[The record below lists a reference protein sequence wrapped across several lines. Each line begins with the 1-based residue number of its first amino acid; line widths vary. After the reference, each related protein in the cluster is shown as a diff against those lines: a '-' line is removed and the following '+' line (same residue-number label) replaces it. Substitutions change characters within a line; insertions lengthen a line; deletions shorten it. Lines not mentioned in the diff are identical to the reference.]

1 MYIYTKKCGNEIIL
15 KANVVDVEELVCVSV
30 MYGFIRE
37 QISWRG
43 SFVILPE
50 RRGYCHHHL

>member
-30 MYGFIRE
+30 MYGF
-37 QISWRG
+37 SVMNALV
-43 SFVILPE
+43 FVDIDQ
-50 RRGYCHHHL
+50 GIH